1 MAGLV
6 APARFLR
13 IDFGP
18 VAGTDVFG
26 VGEGAGADAGR
37 SDCELE
43 SCGERS
49 ELMSII

>member
-1 MAGLV
+1 M

-13 IDFGP
+13 NGLGAGP

-37 SDCELE
+37 PDCELE